1 MFTHNKEEDSI
12 KIVIRGSLCLMSADL
27 QLPTVILYYFITASQ
42 VHDQLASLSNWS
54 INGQDN

>member
-1 MFTHNKEEDSI
+1 
-12 KIVIRGSLCLMSADL
+12 MSADL